1 LCFGVF
7 VAKEIFSGLKFSMK
21 IRVVKTSEPAFRSFI
36 KRIVQRRGNRQG
48 EIERRV
54 DEIVSSVRRDGD
66 RALLRYARL
75 FDGVRLTRA
84 TIEVK
89 AREIER
95 ATAIVP
101 KKDLET
107 LRLAA
112 KRIAAFHRRQ
122 LQKSWQYRDP
132 LGLLLGQRISPLE
145 RVGVY
150 VPGGKASYPS
160 TVLMNTVPAKVAGV
174 KEIVMTS
181 PIADNASIILAAA
194 KIAGV
199 DRIFRVGGAHAI
211 AALAFGT
218 ESIPKVDKIVG
229 PGNIFVATAKRMVF
243 GEVNIDSIAGPS
255 EILLLADDSA
265 DPAHVAADM
274 LSQAEHDELAAALC
288 VTSSMATG
296 LKIQKALEARL
307 RETKRQA
314 ITLKSL
320 ERYGAIIVAR
330 GLKEAVE
337 IANAIAP
344 EHIEI
349 MVRQPQKLTSSIRHA
364 GAIFVGPYSTPPLGD
379 YFAGPNHVLPTGGS
393 ARFFS
398 PLGTYDFLKRTT
410 IIQAE
415 RRALRALAPKITHL
429 ARLEGL
435 DDHARAVEARFSPK
449 SIEHGAGSRKPR
461 RDGQL

>member
-1 LCFGVF
+1 M
-7 VAKEIFSGLKFSMK
+7 MK
-21 IRVVKTSEPAFRSFI
+21 IRLVKTTDAGFKPLLAKI
-36 KRIVQRRGNRQG
+36 LARRGSRQG
-48 EIERRV
+48 GVEKRV
-54 DEIVSSVRRDGD
+54 EAIVRTVARQGD
-66 RALLRYARL
+66 RALFRYTRL
-75 FDGVRLTRA
+75 FDHVRLTPA

-89 AREIER
+89 SSEIER
-95 ATAIVP
+95 AMAKVSRR
-101 KKDLET
+101 DLDT

-122 LQKSWQYRDP
+122 VQKSWAYRDP
-132 LGLLLGQRISPLE
+132 LGMLLGQRITPLE

-160 TVLMNTVPAKVAGV
+160 TVLMNVIPAKVAGV
-174 KEIVMTS
+174 KEIIMTS
-181 PIADNASIILAAA
+181 PIGSNDAIILAAA

-199 DRIFRVGGAHAI
+199 HRIFRVGGAQAI

-218 ESIPKVDKIVG
+218 RSIPKVDKIVG
-229 PGNIFVATAKRMVF
+229 PGNIFVATAKRLVF

-265 DPAHVAADM
+265 DPVLVAADM

-288 VTSSMATG
+288 VTTSMKMA
-296 LKIQKALEARL
+296 LKIQQAVETRL
-307 RETKRQA
+307 AETKRRA

-320 ERYGAIIVAR
+320 AKYGAIIVAR
-330 GLKEAVE
+330 GVRETLEL
-337 IANAIAP
+337 ANAIAP
-344 EHIEI
+344 EHIELI
-349 MVRQPQKLTSSIRHA
+349 VRQPRRWAREIRNA
-364 GAIFVGPYSTPPLGD
+364 GAMFLGPYSPPPLGD

-410 IIQAE
+410 IIHAE
-415 RRALRALAPKITHL
+415 KRALRALAPKIAHL

-435 DDHARAVEARFSPK
+435 DDHARAVEARF
-449 SIEHGAGSRKPR
+449 R
-461 RDGQL
+461 